1 VVSCATV
8 KDESSPLELLSVWLE
23 EARAAGEREPEA
35 MALATVGALAAPSV
49 RIVLCRGIGT
59 DGLHFFTNYESRK
72 GRELAANPRAA
83 VAFHWKTLERQ
94 ARVEGEVSKLAAAD
108 SDSYFSHRARG
119 SQLGAWASPQS
130 QPIESLD
137 EVLRRQEE
145 LAAKYEGREVPRP
158 PHWGGYLL
166 RASAVELWKG
176 GADRIHERLRY
187 DRDPSGGWSKQRLG
201 P

>member
-1 VVSCATV
+1 V
-8 KDESSPLELLSVWLE
+8 KDDPSPLELLGAWLE
-23 EARAAGEREPEA
+23 EARKAGEREPEA

-59 DGLHFFTNYESRK
+59 EGLRFFTNYESRK
-72 GRELAANPRAA
+72 GRELAANARAA
-83 VAFHWKTLERQ
+83 VVFHWKAIERQ

-108 SDSYFSHRARG
+108 SDAYFSQRGRG

-130 QPIESLD
+130 QPIASLD
-137 EVLRRQEE
+137 EVLKRQEE
-145 LAAKYEGREVPRP
+145 LAAKYEGKEVPRP

-166 RASAVELWKG
+166 RASTVELWKG
-176 GADRIHERLRY
+176 GTDRIHERIRY
-187 DRDPSGGWSKQRLG
+187 ARDPSGAWSKERLG